1 MYGRTNDMDAKKFE
15 KVSKALADPNRLMI
29 LKEIK
34 KKKQNCL
41 YCVDL
46 YGKTDLAQP
55 SVSHHIKLLADAD
68 LIITQKEGRNMKYT
82 LNNEVF
88 DDYITYLENL
98 KA

>member
-1 MYGRTNDMDAKKFE
+1 MDAKKFE
-15 KVSKALADPNRLMI
+15 KISKALADPNRLMI
-29 LKEIK
+29 LKEIR

-46 YGKTDLAQP
+46 YDKTNLAQP

-68 LIITQKEGRNMKYT
+68 LITTEKEGRNMKYT
-82 LNNEVF
+82 LNNRALDE
-88 DDYITYLENL
+88 YILYLESL

>member
-1 MYGRTNDMDAKKFE
+1 MDAKKFE
-15 KVSKALADPNRLMI
+15 KISKALADPNRLMI

-46 YGKTDLAQP
+46 YDKTPLAQA
-55 SVSHHIKLLADAD
+55 SVSHHIKQLVDAD
-68 LIITQKEGRNMKYT
+68 IITAEKEGRNMKYA
-82 LNNEVF
+82 LNNEIF
-88 DDYITYLENL
+88 DEYITYLENL

>member
-1 MYGRTNDMDAKKFE
+1 MDRRKFE
-15 KVSKALADPNRLMI
+15 KISKALADPNRLMI

-34 KKKQNCL
+34 KKKHDCL

-46 YGKTDLAQP
+46 YGKTNLAQP

-68 LIITQKEGRNMKYT
+68 LITTEKEGRNMKYT
-82 LNNEVF
+82 LNNRVF
-88 DDYITYLENL
+88 DEYIKYLEGL

>member
-1 MYGRTNDMDAKKFE
+1 MDAKKFE
-15 KVSKALADPNRLMI
+15 RISKALADPNRLMI
-29 LKEIK
+29 LKEIR

-46 YGKTDLAQP
+46 YDKISLAQP

-68 LIITQKEGRNMKYT
+68 LITTVKEGRNMKYT
-82 LNNEVF
+82 LNNDVLDE
-88 DDYITYLENL
+88 YINYLETL

>member
-1 MYGRTNDMDAKKFE
+1 MDAKKFE
-15 KVSKALADPNRLMI
+15 KISKALADPNRLMI

-46 YGKTDLAQP
+46 YDKTPLAQP
-55 SVSHHIKLLADAD
+55 SVSHHIKLLSDAD
-68 LIITQKEGRNMKYT
+68 LIITEKEGRNMKYS

-88 DDYITYLENL
+88 DAYIDYLHSL
-98 KA
+98 KS

>member
-1 MYGRTNDMDAKKFE
+1 MDAKMFE
-15 KVSKALADPNRLMI
+15 KISKALADPNRLMI

-46 YGKTDLAQP
+46 YDKTSLAQP
-55 SVSHHIKLLADAD
+55 SVSHHIKLLADAN
-68 LIITQKEGRNMKYT
+68 LIVCVKEGRNMKYA
-82 LNNEVF
+82 LNKDVF
-88 DDYITYLENL
+88 DEYITYLQQL

>member
-1 MYGRTNDMDAKKFE
+1 MDAKKFE
-15 KVSKALADPNRLMI
+15 KISKALSDPHRLMI

-46 YGKTDLAQP
+46 YDKTHLAQP

-68 LIITQKEGRNMKYT
+68 LITTEKEGRNMKYS
-82 LNNEVF
+82 LNNQVF
-88 DDYITYLENL
+88 DEYINYLQTL
-98 KA
+98 RA

>member
-1 MYGRTNDMDAKKFE
+1 MDAKKFE
-15 KVSKALADPNRLMI
+15 KISKALADPNRLMI

-46 YGKTDLAQP
+46 YDKTPLAQP
-55 SVSHHIKLLADAD
+55 SVSHHIKQLVDAD
-68 LIITQKEGRNMKYT
+68 IITAEKEGRNMKYA
-82 LNNEVF
+82 LNNEIF
-88 DDYITYLENL
+88 DEYITYLENL